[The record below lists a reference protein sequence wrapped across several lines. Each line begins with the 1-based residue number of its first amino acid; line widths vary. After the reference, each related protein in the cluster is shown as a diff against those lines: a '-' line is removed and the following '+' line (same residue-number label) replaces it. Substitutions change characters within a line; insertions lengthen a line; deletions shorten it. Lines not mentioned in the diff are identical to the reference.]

1 MGLLKIIA
9 ESDLDKRM
17 SEKISQ
23 FKDQVIG
30 ENEDFLLCA
39 ELLVLDEFKFLKFRI
54 LGPLKV
60 DVFEGCRLLF
70 RSEMGDLEIESDTLE
85 IATDY
90 SRKIKIG
97 ITEFDIDLD
106 AELINMVDYQN
117 LECLQIAIK
126 KSNLEFKITD
136 QKLLQT
142 IINVEEE

>member
-23 FKDQVIG
+23 FEDQIIG

-60 DVFEGCRLLF
+60 DVFEGCKLLF
-70 RSEMGDLEIESDTLE
+70 KSEMGNLEIESDTLE

-106 AELINMVDYQN
+106 AELINMVDHQN
-117 LECLQIAIK
+117 LESLQIVIK
-126 KSNLEFKITD
+126 KSNLEFKFTD
-136 QKLLQT
+136 QKLLQA
-142 IINVEEE
+142 IINIEEE